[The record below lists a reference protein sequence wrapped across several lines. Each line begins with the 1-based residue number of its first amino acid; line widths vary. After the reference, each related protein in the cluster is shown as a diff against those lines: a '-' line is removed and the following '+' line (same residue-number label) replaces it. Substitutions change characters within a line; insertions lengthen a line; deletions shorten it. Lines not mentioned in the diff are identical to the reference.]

1 MVAVSKHQTINNI
14 LQIYNAGQRVFG
26 ENRPLELQEKYNEL
40 PKDIQ
45 WHFIGHLQ
53 TNKIKNIIEFVSI
66 IHSIDSFRLFEQINN
81 EAFKVNRVIDVL
93 LEFHIAD
100 EISKQ
105 GFNIDEI
112 IEYLESPK
120 YKELNNINIIG
131 VMGMATFTGDENK
144 IRNEF
149 KLLKSYFD
157 IIKERFFKEKDSFK
171 ELSMGMSNDYQ
182 IAIEEG
188 ATLIR
193 IGTALFAD

>member
-1 MVAVSKHQTINNI
+1 
-14 LQIYNAGQRVFG
+14 VFG